1 MFRITQRLTYLSR
14 GSCKL
19 SINHT
24 IRNASVLSGMQK
36 EVLSLYRK
44 LLRAARLK
52 DPESM
57 IASLSNPDSTTFSIK
72 TMFREKAMKLTRRDV
87 NKIEYNIRQGE
98 KYIKT
103 LEMDGVKAMK
113 SI

>member
-1 MFRITQRLTYLSR
+1 
-14 GSCKL
+14 
-19 SINHT
+19 
-24 IRNASVLSGMQK
+24 
-36 EVLSLYRK
+36 
-44 LLRAARLK
+44 
-52 DPESM
+52 
-57 IASLSNPDSTTFSIK
+57 
-72 TMFREKAMKLTRRDV
+72 V